1 MGWVSGLCLRFP
13 LLWVRVG
20 TGQRARLGPTAE
32 YSGPLSCLGD
42 LACPRRPAP
51 GPLALTSWSTPAPF
65 YTPTQVHP
73 DGLCS
78 VLLLALW
85 SCAEDLGQSLT
96 VEGRPGCH
104 PRGGT
109 TWGFLVAAPAGHRK
123 YHSCPWRPWL
133 PMRSW
138 ARDWLLRHLS
148 LPVCSWGHSCPGGSL
163 PMCLLLPP
171 RAQGRA
177 TP

>member
-1 MGWVSGLCLRFP
+1 MGWVSGLCLHFP

-42 LACPRRPAP
+42 LACPGRPSL
-51 GPLALTSWSTPAPF
+51 GPLALKSWSTPAPF
-65 YTPTQVHP
+65 YTPTRFIQTAV
-73 DGLCS
+73 LS
-78 VLLLALW
+78 LLLAPW

-109 TWGFLVAAPAGHRK
+109 TWGFLVAAPGGHRK
-123 YHSCPWRPWL
+123 YHSCPWRPWASHEDL
-133 PMRSW
+133 GRGLAAPSPVPTCV
-138 ARDWLLRHLS
+138 LLG
-148 LPVCSWGHSCPGGSL
+148 P
-163 PMCLLLPP
+163 LLPGRVITYVPSAAP